1 MSDIEKG
8 IRKHAKELLK
18 KGKVAYVIGYE
29 QSGKDRVRPFFAKS
43 PGDADRLV
51 WNKSCMNNLAVYLL
65 ENKKRVGIVAKGCDS
80 RAIVELIKANQIK
93 RDEIYIIGIPCEGVE
108 SGDGVLLDNCRVCR
122 YKNPVIYDVLLGE
135 EIEDTIEDDYS
146 DVKEIESLSMEERFT
161 FWMNEFERC
170 IKCFACRNICPM
182 CYCSECILEERDL
195 QLVSK
200 QGRNDEMFLFHLTR
214 ALHLAGTCVD
224 CGACERACPVGIPLR
239 LLYRKTAKDV
249 KEFFNY
255 EAGVDLNEKRPL
267 AQFDPVGDEEI

>member
-1 MSDIEKG
+1 MSDIEKE

-18 KGKVAYVIGYE
+18 KGRVDYVIGYE
-29 QSGKDRVRPFFAKS
+29 QSESGRVRPFFAKS

-51 WNKSCMNNLAVYLL
+51 WNKSCRNNLAVYLL
-65 ENKKRVGIVAKGCDS
+65 KNRKRVGIVAKGCDS
-80 RAIVELIKANQIK
+80 RAIVELIKVNQIK
-93 RDEIYIIGIPCEGVE
+93 RDDVYIIGIPCEGIE
-108 SGDGVLLDNCRVCR
+108 SRDGVLLDNCRVCR
-122 YKNPVIYDVLLGE
+122 YKNPVIHDVLLGE
-135 EIEDTIEDDYS
+135 EIEDTTEDDYS

-161 FWMNEFERC
+161 FWRNEFKRC

-182 CYCSECILEERDL
+182 CYCSECILEEKDP
-195 QLVSK
+195 QWVSK
-200 QGRNDEMFLFHLTR
+200 QGRDEEMFLFHLTR

-255 EAGVDLNEKRPL
+255 EAGVDLKDKPPL
-267 AQFDPVGDEEI
+267 TQFDPVGDEKI